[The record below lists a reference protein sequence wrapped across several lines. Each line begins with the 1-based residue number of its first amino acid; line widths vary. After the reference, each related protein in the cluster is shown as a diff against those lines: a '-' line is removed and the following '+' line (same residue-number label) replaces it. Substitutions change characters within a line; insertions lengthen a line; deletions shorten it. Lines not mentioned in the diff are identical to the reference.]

1 MRRLTSILIVLAFAG
16 CVGGN
21 EDPASTTTSSSSTT
35 KAPDGP
41 FGISSSVFS
50 HMGDIPRRHTCDD
63 ANVSPPLTFANVP
76 ANASTLAL
84 IMEDPDAPSG
94 TINHWTFWNLPTTK
108 TGLPE
113 AVNIANEG
121 GREGNNYGGP
131 CPPDGEHRYFF
142 YAYAVDSELALAAG
156 AGVPEMRQALEGHV
170 VEEAEMY
177 GLYCRPNVPPLP
189 CADPV

>member
-1 MRRLTSILIVLAFAG
+1 MSILTVLAFAG
-16 CVGGN
+16 CVTADDG
-21 EDPASTTTSSSSTT
+21 PAPSTTNSSPSNP
-35 KAPDGP
+35 APSGP
-41 FGISSSVFS
+41 FGISSSVFE
-50 HMGDIPRRHTCDD
+50 HMGDIPRKHTCDD
-63 ANVSPPLTFANVP
+63 TANNVSPPLSFANVP

-94 TINHWTFWNLPTTK
+94 TINHWTFWNLPKNK
-108 TGLPE
+108 TELAE
-113 AVNIANEG
+113 AVNIATEG

-142 YAYAVDSELALAAG
+142 YAYAVDSELTLAAG
-156 AGVPEMRQALEGHV
+156 AGVAEMRQALSGHV
-170 VEEAEMY
+170 VDEAEMY